1 MELTPPIDAKA
12 FNVFE
17 AEGWERRVDA
27 YDGFFTPIT
36 GRLFGPLLDAVG
48 VVPGTRL
55 LDVATGPGHLPAGP
69 PKGGAVPVGV
79 DVADAMVTRA
89 RELYPTLEFHRGDA
103 EELPFADAE
112 FDAVTANFLL
122 PHLARPERAM
132 AELVRVLAPG
142 GRLALAT
149 WDVPSRARLFG
160 FFLEAF
166 SEVGAYHRQ
175 TSRQDPT
182 SFASPTMPPSPIC
195 SLQQGSPD
203 VEVSPIDFNYEA
215 ATFDEYWQA
224 LQEGNNA
231 VGMSSALLHGQ
242 SKETR
247 LRIRDALKQKLN
259 EHRARYPHHHTSCG
273 GQARRREKV
282 ELTKS
287 TSSGS
292 ERGMRRRSGRL
303 NASRSP
309 A

>member
-1 MELTPPIDAKA
+1 MERTPPIDAKA
-12 FNVFE
+12 FNAFE

-55 LDVATGPGHLPAGP
+55 LDVATGPGHLPARAAER
-69 PKGGAVPVGV
+69 GAVPVGV

-149 WDVPSRARLFG
+149 WDVPSRSRLFG

-166 SEVGAYHRQ
+166 SEVGA
-175 TSRQDPT
+175 
-182 SFASPTMPPSPIC
+182 APPSDLPAGPDVFRFADDAAFTD
-195 SLQQGSPD
+195 LLATAGLRD
-203 VEVSPIDFNYEA
+203 VEVSPIAFNYET

-224 LQEGNNA
+224 LQEGT
-231 VGMSSALLHGQ
+231 VRMSSLLHGQ

-259 EHRARYPHHHTSCG
+259 EHRAPTDTITLPV
-273 GQARRREKV
+273 AVK
-282 ELTKS
+282 LAA
-287 TSSGS
+287 
-292 ERGMRRRSGRL
+292 GRKL
-303 NASRSP
+303 S
-309 A
+309 

>member
-1 MELTPPIDAKA
+1 MERTPPIDAKA
-12 FNVFE
+12 FNAFE

-55 LDVATGPGHLPAGP
+55 LDVATGPGHLPARAAER
-69 PKGGAVPVGV
+69 GAVPVGV

-166 SEVGAYHRQ
+166 SEVGA
-175 TSRQDPT
+175 
-182 SFASPTMPPSPIC
+182 APPSDLPAGPDVFRFADDAAFTD
-195 SLQQGSPD
+195 LLATAGLRD
-203 VEVSPIDFNYEA
+203 VEVSPIAFNYKT

-224 LQEGNNA
+224 LQEGT
-231 VGMSSALLHGQ
+231 VRMSSLLHGQ
-242 SKETR
+242 SEETR

-259 EHRARYPHHHTSCG
+259 EHRAPTDTITLPV
-273 GQARRREKV
+273 AVK
-282 ELTKS
+282 LAA
-287 TSSGS
+287 
-292 ERGMRRRSGRL
+292 GRKL
-303 NASRSP
+303 S
-309 A
+309 

>member
-1 MELTPPIDAKA
+1 MERTPPIDAKA
-12 FNVFE
+12 FNAFE

-36 GRLFGPLLDAVG
+36 GRLFGPLLDAVR

-55 LDVATGPGHLPAGP
+55 LDVATGPGHLPARAAER
-69 PKGGAVPVGV
+69 GAVPVGV

-166 SEVGAYHRQ
+166 SEVGA
-175 TSRQDPT
+175 
-182 SFASPTMPPSPIC
+182 APPSDLPAGPDVFRFADDAAFTE
-195 SLQQGSPD
+195 LLTTAGLRD
-203 VEVSPIDFNYEA
+203 VEVSPIAFNYET
-215 ATFDEYWQA
+215 ATFNEYWQA
-224 LQEGNNA
+224 LQEGT
-231 VGMSSALLHGQ
+231 VRMSSLLHGQ
-242 SKETR
+242 SEETR
-247 LRIRDALKQKLN
+247 LRIRDALKQKFD
-259 EHRARYPHHHTSCG
+259 AHHAPIDTITLPVAVKLAAG
-273 GQARRREKV
+273 
-282 ELTKS
+282 TKLS
-287 TSSGS
+287 
-292 ERGMRRRSGRL
+292 
-303 NASRSP
+303 
-309 A
+309 

>member
-1 MELTPPIDAKA
+1 MERTPPIDAKA
-12 FNVFE
+12 FNAFE

-55 LDVATGPGHLPAGP
+55 LDVATGPGHLPARAAER
-69 PKGGAVPVGV
+69 GAVPVGV

-166 SEVGAYHRQ
+166 SEVGA
-175 TSRQDPT
+175 
-182 SFASPTMPPSPIC
+182 APPSDLPAGPDVFRFADDAAFTE
-195 SLQQGSPD
+195 LLTTAGLRD
-203 VEVSPIDFNYEA
+203 VEVSPIAFNYET

-224 LQEGNNA
+224 LQEGT
-231 VGMSSALLHGQ
+231 VRMSSLLHGQ
-242 SKETR
+242 SEETR
-247 LRIRDALKQKLN
+247 LRIRDALKQKLD
-259 EHRARYPHHHTSCG
+259 EHRAPIDTITLPVAVKLAAG
-273 GQARRREKV
+273 
-282 ELTKS
+282 TKLS
-287 TSSGS
+287 
-292 ERGMRRRSGRL
+292 
-303 NASRSP
+303 
-309 A
+309 

>member
-1 MELTPPIDAKA
+1 MDRTPPIDAKA
-12 FNVFE
+12 FNAFE

-55 LDVATGPGHLPAGP
+55 LDVATGPGHLPARAAER
-69 PKGGAVPVGV
+69 GAVPVGV

-166 SEVGAYHRQ
+166 SEVGA
-175 TSRQDPT
+175 
-182 SFASPTMPPSPIC
+182 APPSDLPAGPDVFRFADDAAFTD
-195 SLQQGSPD
+195 LLATAGLRD
-203 VEVSPIDFNYEA
+203 VEVSPIAFNYET

-224 LQEGNNA
+224 LQEGT
-231 VGMSSALLHGQ
+231 VRMSSLLHGQ

-259 EHRARYPHHHTSCG
+259 EHRAPTDTITLPV
-273 GQARRREKV
+273 AVK
-282 ELTKS
+282 LAA
-287 TSSGS
+287 
-292 ERGMRRRSGRL
+292 GRKL
-303 NASRSP
+303 S
-309 A
+309 

>member
-1 MELTPPIDAKA
+1 MERTPPIDAKA
-12 FNVFE
+12 FNAFE

-55 LDVATGPGHLPAGP
+55 LDVATGPGHLPARAAER
-69 PKGGAVPVGV
+69 GAVPVGV

-166 SEVGAYHRQ
+166 SEVGA
-175 TSRQDPT
+175 
-182 SFASPTMPPSPIC
+182 APPSDLPAGPDVFRFADDAAFTD
-195 SLQQGSPD
+195 LLATAGLRD

-224 LQEGNNA
+224 LQEGT
-231 VGMSSALLHGQ
+231 VRMSSLLHGQ
-242 SKETR
+242 SEETR
-247 LRIRDALKQKLN
+247 LRIRDAMKQKLN
-259 EHRARYPHHHTSCG
+259 EHRAPTDTITLPV
-273 GQARRREKV
+273 AVK
-282 ELTKS
+282 LAA
-287 TSSGS
+287 
-292 ERGMRRRSGRL
+292 GRKL
-303 NASRSP
+303 S
-309 A
+309 

>member
-1 MELTPPIDAKA
+1 MERTPPIDAKA
-12 FNVFE
+12 FNAFE

-55 LDVATGPGHLPAGP
+55 LNVATGPGHLPARAAER
-69 PKGGAVPVGV
+69 GAVPVGV

-166 SEVGAYHRQ
+166 SEVGA
-175 TSRQDPT
+175 
-182 SFASPTMPPSPIC
+182 APPSDLPAGPDVFRFADDAAFTD
-195 SLQQGSPD
+195 LLATAGLRD

-224 LQEGNNA
+224 LQEGT
-231 VGMSSALLHGQ
+231 VRMSSLLHGQ

-247 LRIRDALKQKLN
+247 LRIRDALEQKLN
-259 EHRARYPHHHTSCG
+259 EHRAPTDTITLPV
-273 GQARRREKV
+273 AVK
-282 ELTKS
+282 LAA
-287 TSSGS
+287 
-292 ERGMRRRSGRL
+292 GRKL
-303 NASRSP
+303 S
-309 A
+309 

>member
-1 MELTPPIDAKA
+1 MERTPPIDAKA
-12 FNVFE
+12 FNAFE

-55 LDVATGPGHLPAGP
+55 LDVATGPGHLPARAAER
-69 PKGGAVPVGV
+69 GAVPVGI

-160 FFLEAF
+160 FFREAF
-166 SEVGAYHRQ
+166 SEVGA
-175 TSRQDPT
+175 
-182 SFASPTMPPSPIC
+182 APPSDLPAGPDVFRFADDAAFTD
-195 SLQQGSPD
+195 LLATAGLRD

-224 LQEGNNA
+224 LQEGT
-231 VGMSSALLHGQ
+231 VRMSSLLHGQ
-242 SKETR
+242 SNETR

-259 EHRARYPHHHTSCG
+259 EHRAPTDTITLPV
-273 GQARRREKV
+273 AVK
-282 ELTKS
+282 LAA
-287 TSSGS
+287 
-292 ERGMRRRSGRL
+292 GRKL
-303 NASRSP
+303 S
-309 A
+309 

>member
-1 MELTPPIDAKA
+1 MERTPPIDAKA
-12 FNVFE
+12 FNAFE

-55 LDVATGPGHLPAGP
+55 LDVATGPGHLPARAAER
-69 PKGGAVPVGV
+69 GAVPVGV

-166 SEVGAYHRQ
+166 SEVGA
-175 TSRQDPT
+175 
-182 SFASPTMPPSPIC
+182 APPSDLPAGPDVFRFADDAAFTD
-195 SLQQGSPD
+195 LLATAGLRD

-224 LQEGNNA
+224 LQEGT
-231 VGMSSALLHGQ
+231 VRMSSLLHGQ
-242 SKETR
+242 SNETR

-259 EHRARYPHHHTSCG
+259 EHRAPTDTITLPV
-273 GQARRREKV
+273 AVK
-282 ELTKS
+282 LAA
-287 TSSGS
+287 
-292 ERGMRRRSGRL
+292 GRKL
-303 NASRSP
+303 S
-309 A
+309 

>member
-1 MELTPPIDAKA
+1 MERTPPIDAKA
-12 FNVFE
+12 FNAFE

-36 GRLFGPLLDAVG
+36 GRLFGPLLDAVR

-55 LDVATGPGHLPAGP
+55 LDVATGPGHLPARAAER
-69 PKGGAVPVGV
+69 GAVPVGV

-166 SEVGAYHRQ
+166 SEVGA
-175 TSRQDPT
+175 
-182 SFASPTMPPSPIC
+182 APPSDLPAGPDVFRFADDAEFTE
-195 SLQQGSPD
+195 LLTTAGLRD
-203 VEVSPIDFNYEA
+203 VEVSPIAFNYET

-224 LQEGNNA
+224 LQEGT
-231 VGMSSALLHGQ
+231 VRMSSLLHGQ
-242 SKETR
+242 SEETR
-247 LRIRDALKQKLN
+247 LRIRDALKQKLD
-259 EHRARYPHHHTSCG
+259 EHRAPIDTITLPVAVKLAAG
-273 GQARRREKV
+273 
-282 ELTKS
+282 TKLS
-287 TSSGS
+287 
-292 ERGMRRRSGRL
+292 
-303 NASRSP
+303 
-309 A
+309 

>member
-1 MELTPPIDAKA
+1 MERTPPIDAKA
-12 FNVFE
+12 FNAFE

-36 GRLFGPLLDAVG
+36 GRLFGPLLDAVR

-55 LDVATGPGHLPAGP
+55 LDVATGPGHLPARAAER
-69 PKGGAVPVGV
+69 GAVPVGV

-149 WDVPSRARLFG
+149 WDVPSRSRLFG

-166 SEVGAYHRQ
+166 SEVGA
-175 TSRQDPT
+175 
-182 SFASPTMPPSPIC
+182 APPSDLPAGPDVFRFADDAAFTE
-195 SLQQGSPD
+195 LLTTAGLRD
-203 VEVSPIDFNYEA
+203 VEVSPIAFNYET

-224 LQEGNNA
+224 LQEGT
-231 VGMSSALLHGQ
+231 VRMSSLLHGQ
-242 SKETR
+242 SEETR
-247 LRIRDALKQKLN
+247 LRIRDALKQKLD
-259 EHRARYPHHHTSCG
+259 EHRAPIDTITLPVAVKLAAG
-273 GQARRREKV
+273 
-282 ELTKS
+282 TKLS
-287 TSSGS
+287 
-292 ERGMRRRSGRL
+292 
-303 NASRSP
+303 
-309 A
+309 

>member
-1 MELTPPIDAKA
+1 MERTPPIDAKA
-12 FNVFE
+12 FNAFE

-36 GRLFGPLLDAVG
+36 GRLFDPLLDAVG

-55 LDVATGPGHLPAGP
+55 LDVATGPGHLPARAAER
-69 PKGGAVPVGV
+69 GAVPVGV

-166 SEVGAYHRQ
+166 SEVGA
-175 TSRQDPT
+175 
-182 SFASPTMPPSPIC
+182 APPSDLPAGPDVFRFADDA
-195 SLQQGSPD
+195 SFTDLLATAGLRD

-224 LQEGNNA
+224 LQEGT
-231 VGMSSALLHGQ
+231 VRMSSLLHGQ

-259 EHRARYPHHHTSCG
+259 EHRAPTDTITLPV
-273 GQARRREKV
+273 AVK
-282 ELTKS
+282 LAA
-287 TSSGS
+287 
-292 ERGMRRRSGRL
+292 GRKL
-303 NASRSP
+303 S
-309 A
+309 

>member
-1 MELTPPIDAKA
+1 MERTPPIDAKA
-12 FNVFE
+12 FNAFE

-55 LDVATGPGHLPAGP
+55 LDVATGPGHLPARAAER
-69 PKGGAVPVGV
+69 GAVPVGV

-166 SEVGAYHRQ
+166 SEVGA
-175 TSRQDPT
+175 
-182 SFASPTMPPSPIC
+182 APPSDLPAGPDVFRFADDAAFTD
-195 SLQQGSPD
+195 LLATAGLRD
-203 VEVSPIDFNYEA
+203 VEVSPIAFNYETT
-215 ATFDEYWQA
+215 TFDEYWQA
-224 LQEGNNA
+224 LQEGT
-231 VGMSSALLHGQ
+231 VRMSSLLHGQ

-259 EHRARYPHHHTSCG
+259 EHRAPTDTITLPV
-273 GQARRREKV
+273 AVK
-282 ELTKS
+282 LAA
-287 TSSGS
+287 
-292 ERGMRRRSGRL
+292 GRKL
-303 NASRSP
+303 S
-309 A
+309 

>member
-1 MELTPPIDAKA
+1 MERTPPIDAKA
-12 FNVFE
+12 FNAFE

-36 GRLFGPLLDAVG
+36 GRLFGPLLDAVR

-55 LDVATGPGHLPAGP
+55 LDVATGPGHLPARAAER
-69 PKGGAVPVGV
+69 GAVPVGV

-149 WDVPSRARLFG
+149 WDVPSRGRLFG

-166 SEVGAYHRQ
+166 SEVGA
-175 TSRQDPT
+175 
-182 SFASPTMPPSPIC
+182 APPSDLPAGPDVFRFADDAAFTE
-195 SLQQGSPD
+195 LLTTAGLRD
-203 VEVSPIDFNYEA
+203 VEVSPIAFNYET

-224 LQEGNNA
+224 LQEGT
-231 VGMSSALLHGQ
+231 VRMSSLLHGQ
-242 SKETR
+242 SEETR
-247 LRIRDALKQKLN
+247 LRIRDALKQKLD
-259 EHRARYPHHHTSCG
+259 EHRAPIDTITLPVAVKLAAG
-273 GQARRREKV
+273 
-282 ELTKS
+282 TKLS
-287 TSSGS
+287 
-292 ERGMRRRSGRL
+292 
-303 NASRSP
+303 
-309 A
+309 

>member
-1 MELTPPIDAKA
+1 MERTPPIDAKA
-12 FNVFE
+12 FNAFE

-55 LDVATGPGHLPAGP
+55 LDVATGPGHLPARAAER
-69 PKGGAVPVGV
+69 GAVPVGV

-166 SEVGAYHRQ
+166 SEVGA
-175 TSRQDPT
+175 
-182 SFASPTMPPSPIC
+182 APPSDLPAGPDVFRFADDAAFTD
-195 SLQQGSPD
+195 LLATAGLRD

-224 LQEGNNA
+224 LQEGT
-231 VGMSSALLHGQ
+231 VRMSSLLHGQ

-259 EHRARYPHHHTSCG
+259 EHRAPTDTITLPV
-273 GQARRREKV
+273 AVK
-282 ELTKS
+282 LAA
-287 TSSGS
+287 
-292 ERGMRRRSGRL
+292 GRKL
-303 NASRSP
+303 S
-309 A
+309 

>member
-1 MELTPPIDAKA
+1 MERTPPIDAKA
-12 FNVFE
+12 FNAFE

-55 LDVATGPGHLPAGP
+55 LDVATGPGHLPARAAER
-69 PKGGAVPVGV
+69 GAVPVGI

-166 SEVGAYHRQ
+166 SEVGA
-175 TSRQDPT
+175 
-182 SFASPTMPPSPIC
+182 APPSDLPAGPDVFRFADDAAFTD
-195 SLQQGSPD
+195 LLATAGLRD

-224 LQEGNNA
+224 LQEGT
-231 VGMSSALLHGQ
+231 VRMSSLLHGQ
-242 SKETR
+242 SNETR

-259 EHRARYPHHHTSCG
+259 EHRAPTDTITLPV
-273 GQARRREKV
+273 AVK
-282 ELTKS
+282 LAA
-287 TSSGS
+287 
-292 ERGMRRRSGRL
+292 GRKL
-303 NASRSP
+303 S
-309 A
+309 

>member
-1 MELTPPIDAKA
+1 MERTPPIDAKA
-12 FNVFE
+12 FNAFE

-55 LDVATGPGHLPAGP
+55 LDVATGPGHLPARAAER
-69 PKGGAVPVGV
+69 GAVPVGV

-166 SEVGAYHRQ
+166 SEVGA
-175 TSRQDPT
+175 
-182 SFASPTMPPSPIC
+182 APPSDLPA
-195 SLQQGSPD
+195 GPD
-203 VEVSPIDFNYEA
+203 VFRFADDAAFTELLTSAGLRDVKVSPIAFNYET

-224 LQEGNNA
+224 LQEGT
-231 VGMSSALLHGQ
+231 VRMSSLLHGQ

-259 EHRARYPHHHTSCG
+259 EHRAPTDTITLPVAVKLAAGR
-273 GQARRREKV
+273 
-282 ELTKS
+282 KS
-287 TSSGS
+287 S
-292 ERGMRRRSGRL
+292 
-303 NASRSP
+303 
-309 A
+309 

>member
-1 MELTPPIDAKA
+1 MERTPPIDAKA
-12 FNVFE
+12 FNAFE

-55 LDVATGPGHLPAGP
+55 LDVATGPGHLPARAAER
-69 PKGGAVPVGV
+69 GAVPVGV

-166 SEVGAYHRQ
+166 SEVGA
-175 TSRQDPT
+175 
-182 SFASPTMPPSPIC
+182 APPSDLPAGPDVFRFADDAAFTD
-195 SLQQGSPD
+195 LLATAGLRD

-224 LQEGNNA
+224 LQEGT
-231 VGMSSALLHGQ
+231 VRMSSLLHGQ
-242 SKETR
+242 SEETR

-259 EHRARYPHHHTSCG
+259 EHRAPTDTITLPV
-273 GQARRREKV
+273 AVK
-282 ELTKS
+282 LAA
-287 TSSGS
+287 
-292 ERGMRRRSGRL
+292 GRKL
-303 NASRSP
+303 S
-309 A
+309 

>member
-1 MELTPPIDAKA
+1 MERTPPIDAKA
-12 FNVFE
+12 FNAFE
-17 AEGWERRVDA
+17 AEGWEGRVDA
-27 YDGFFTPIT
+27 YDHFFTPIT
-36 GRLFGPLLDAVG
+36 GRLFDPLLDAVR

-55 LDVATGPGHLPAGP
+55 LDVATGPGHLPARAAER
-69 PKGGAVPVGV
+69 GAVPVGV

-89 RELYPTLEFHRGDA
+89 RELYPMLEFHRGDA

-149 WDVPSRARLFG
+149 WDVPSRSRLMG

-166 SEVGAYHRQ
+166 SEVGA
-175 TSRQDPT
+175 
-182 SFASPTMPPSPIC
+182 APPSDLPAGPDVFRFADDAAFTD
-195 SLQQGSPD
+195 LLATAGLRD

-224 LQEGNNA
+224 LQEGT
-231 VGMSSALLHGQ
+231 VRMSSLLHGQ
-242 SKETR
+242 SEETR

-259 EHRARYPHHHTSCG
+259 EHRAPTDTITLPV
-273 GQARRREKV
+273 AVK
-282 ELTKS
+282 LAA
-287 TSSGS
+287 
-292 ERGMRRRSGRL
+292 GRKL
-303 NASRSP
+303 S
-309 A
+309 

>member
-1 MELTPPIDAKA
+1 MERTPPIDAKA
-12 FNVFE
+12 FNAFE

-55 LDVATGPGHLPAGP
+55 LDVATGPGHLPARAAER
-69 PKGGAVPVGV
+69 GAVPVGI

-149 WDVPSRARLFG
+149 WDVPSRSRLMG

-166 SEVGAYHRQ
+166 SEVGA
-175 TSRQDPT
+175 
-182 SFASPTMPPSPIC
+182 APPSDLPAGPDVFRFADDAAFTD
-195 SLQQGSPD
+195 LLATAGLRD

-224 LQEGNNA
+224 LQEGT
-231 VGMSSALLHGQ
+231 VRMSSLLHGQ
-242 SKETR
+242 SNETR

-259 EHRARYPHHHTSCG
+259 EHRAPTDTITLPV
-273 GQARRREKV
+273 AVK
-282 ELTKS
+282 LAA
-287 TSSGS
+287 
-292 ERGMRRRSGRL
+292 GRKL
-303 NASRSP
+303 S
-309 A
+309 

>member
-1 MELTPPIDAKA
+1 MERTPPIDAKA
-12 FNVFE
+12 FNAFE

-55 LDVATGPGHLPAGP
+55 LDVATGPGHLPARAAER
-69 PKGGAVPVGV
+69 GAVPVGV

-149 WDVPSRARLFG
+149 WDVPSRGRLFG

-166 SEVGAYHRQ
+166 SEVGA
-175 TSRQDPT
+175 
-182 SFASPTMPPSPIC
+182 APPSDLPAGPDVFRFADDAAFTE
-195 SLQQGSPD
+195 LLATAGLRD
-203 VEVSPIDFNYEA
+203 VEVSPIAFNYET

-224 LQEGNNA
+224 LQEGT
-231 VGMSSALLHGQ
+231 VRMSSLLHGQ
-242 SKETR
+242 SEETR
-247 LRIRDALKQKLN
+247 LRIRDALKQKLD
-259 EHRARYPHHHTSCG
+259 EHRAPIDTITLPVAVKLAAG
-273 GQARRREKV
+273 
-282 ELTKS
+282 TKLS
-287 TSSGS
+287 
-292 ERGMRRRSGRL
+292 
-303 NASRSP
+303 
-309 A
+309 

>member
-1 MELTPPIDAKA
+1 MERTPPLDAKA
-12 FNVFE
+12 FNAFE

-55 LDVATGPGHLPAGP
+55 LDVATGPGHLPARAAER
-69 PKGGAVPVGV
+69 GAVPVGV

-89 RELYPTLEFHRGDA
+89 RELYPMLEFHRGDA

-166 SEVGAYHRQ
+166 SEVGA
-175 TSRQDPT
+175 
-182 SFASPTMPPSPIC
+182 APPSDLPAGPDVFRFADDAAFTD
-195 SLQQGSPD
+195 LLATAGLRD

-224 LQEGNNA
+224 LQEGT
-231 VGMSSALLHGQ
+231 VRMSSLLHGQ
-242 SKETR
+242 SNETR
-247 LRIRDALKQKLN
+247 LRIRDALKQKLD
-259 EHRARYPHHHTSCG
+259 EHRAPTDTITLPV
-273 GQARRREKV
+273 AVK
-282 ELTKS
+282 LAA
-287 TSSGS
+287 
-292 ERGMRRRSGRL
+292 GRKL
-303 NASRSP
+303 S
-309 A
+309 

>member
-1 MELTPPIDAKA
+1 MDRTPPIDAKA
-12 FNVFE
+12 FNAFE

-55 LDVATGPGHLPAGP
+55 LDVATGPGHLPARAAER
-69 PKGGAVPVGV
+69 GAVPVGV

-166 SEVGAYHRQ
+166 SEVGA
-175 TSRQDPT
+175 
-182 SFASPTMPPSPIC
+182 APPSDLPAGPDVFRFADDAAFTD
-195 SLQQGSPD
+195 LLATAGLRD

-224 LQEGNNA
+224 LQEGT
-231 VGMSSALLHGQ
+231 VRMSSLLHGQ

-259 EHRARYPHHHTSCG
+259 EHRAPTDTITLPV
-273 GQARRREKV
+273 AVK
-282 ELTKS
+282 LAA
-287 TSSGS
+287 
-292 ERGMRRRSGRL
+292 GRKL
-303 NASRSP
+303 S
-309 A
+309 

>member
-1 MELTPPIDAKA
+1 MERTPPIDVKA
-12 FNVFE
+12 FNAFE

-36 GRLFGPLLDAVG
+36 GRLFDPLLDAVR

-55 LDVATGPGHLPAGP
+55 LDVATGPGHLPARAAER
-69 PKGGAVPVGV
+69 GAVPVGV

-149 WDVPSRARLFG
+149 WDVPSRSRLFG

-166 SEVGAYHRQ
+166 SEVGA
-175 TSRQDPT
+175 
-182 SFASPTMPPSPIC
+182 APPSDLPAGPDVFRFADDAAFTE
-195 SLQQGSPD
+195 LLTTAGLRD
-203 VEVSPIDFNYEA
+203 VEVSPIAFNYET

-224 LQEGNNA
+224 LQEGT
-231 VGMSSALLHGQ
+231 VRMSSLLHGQ
-242 SKETR
+242 SEETR
-247 LRIRDALKQKLN
+247 LRIRDALKQKLD
-259 EHRARYPHHHTSCG
+259 EHRAPIDTITLPVAVKLAAG
-273 GQARRREKV
+273 
-282 ELTKS
+282 TKLS
-287 TSSGS
+287 
-292 ERGMRRRSGRL
+292 
-303 NASRSP
+303 
-309 A
+309 